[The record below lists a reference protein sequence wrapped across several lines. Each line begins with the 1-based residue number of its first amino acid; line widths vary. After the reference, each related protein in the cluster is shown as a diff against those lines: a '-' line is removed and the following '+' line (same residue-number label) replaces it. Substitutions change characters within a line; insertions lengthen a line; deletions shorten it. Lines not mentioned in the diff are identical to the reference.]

1 MKKDL
6 QEIQEDFIQQWGIL
20 GSQWGINRTMA
31 QIHALLM
38 TTEKDLSTDE
48 VMEKLEISRGNAHS
62 NLKELVGWG
71 LIKVNTRKGD
81 RKEYFEATKDV
92 WTIFRCVTEG
102 RLKRE
107 IIPAL
112 EILKQ
117 CENDSSEL
125 EGKEAQQF
133 NNMMHELKDF
143 VEIGVNLAPKV
154 TKLSQS
160 NAIQLALKLM
170 P

>member
-1 MKKDL
+1 LKKDIHN
-6 QEIQEDFIQQWGIL
+6 IQEDFIQQWGIL
-20 GSQWGINRTMA
+20 GTQWGINRTMA

-38 TTEKDLSTDE
+38 TTTNDLSTDE
-48 VMEKLEISRGNAHS
+48 VMEKLEVSRGNAHS
-62 NLKELVGWG
+62 NLKELVNWG

-81 RKEYFEATKDV
+81 RKEYFEASKDV
-92 WTIFRCVTEG
+92 WNIFRCVTEG

-117 CENDSSEL
+117 CERDSADL
-125 EGKEAQQF
+125 EGQDAKQF
-133 NNMMHELKDF
+133 NTMMSDLKEF
-143 VEIGVNLAPKV
+143 VNIGVNLAPKV

>member
-1 MKKDL
+1 MSEL
-6 QEIQEDFIQQWGIL
+6 TEIQDEFIQQWGIL

-48 VMEKLEISRGNAHS
+48 VMENLEISRGNAHT

-71 LIKVNTRKGD
+71 LVKVNTRKGD
-81 RKEYFEATKDV
+81 RKEYFEASKDV
-92 WTIFRCVTEG
+92 WEIFRCVTEG

-107 IIPAL
+107 IQPAL
-112 EILKQ
+112 ELLHKCESESAELK
-117 CENDSSEL
+117 
-125 EGKEAQQF
+125 GKEAEQF
-133 NNMMHELKDF
+133 NQMMGNLKDF
-143 VEIGVNLAPKV
+143 VSIGVNLAPKV

-160 NAIQLALKLM
+160 NAIKLALKLLN
-170 P
+170 